1 MVKKLYPADQVQNY
15 LLIDVIAI
23 VFLMY
28 KIIVIE
34 GQLGLFVQLLL
45 AGIVLISFYFCL
57 WHRDWLLPI
66 ASLAGCTALMILAI
80 YVDQWVLLYGFI
92 FADLIGRARSKIYI
106 GIGIIGITA
115 MHFGFSWIDNS
126 SLSGIIK
133 TTIFPI
139 MIIQMIIPIVIF
151 IKEKTKILQRKL
163 DTANAQLILEEERHR
178 IARDLHDTLGQTL
191 TMIKLK
197 SELTMRLIDK
207 DSNRAKEEIEDI
219 LNTSRAA
226 LKQVRE
232 LVSDMQFISLEKE
245 LDQLKSFLY
254 TAGIEMINKEQE
266 PDPVLSHVTETMLAL
281 CIREAITNIIRHS
294 EAKKCM
300 INRFK
305 RDEMYQIEV
314 IDDGNGHIKEGK
326 GNGIRSIKER
336 MEMLQGEAEIM
347 GNPAHGTTIILK
359 VPIQVNGGKH
369 GE

>member
-1 MVKKLYPADQVQNY
+1 MIRKLYPADQVQNY

-28 KIIVIE
+28 KIIITE
-34 GQLGLFVQLLL
+34 GQLGLFVKLLF

-57 WHRDWLLPI
+57 WYRDWRLPA

-92 FADLIGRARSKIYI
+92 FADLIGRARRKTYI

-115 MHFGFSWIDNS
+115 MHFVFSWITAG
-126 SLSGIIK
+126 SLAGIIK
-133 TTIFPI
+133 ITIFPI
-139 MIIQMIIPIVIF
+139 MIVQIILPIVIF

-163 DTANAQLILEEERHR
+163 DNANEQLILEEERHR

-207 DSNRAKEEIEDI
+207 NSNRAKEEIEDI

-245 LDQLKSFLY
+245 LDQMKSFLY
-254 TAGIEMINKEQE
+254 TAGIEMIDKKQE
-266 PDPVLSHVTETMLAL
+266 TDPVLSNVAETMLAL
-281 CIREAITNIIRHS
+281 CIREAITNIIKHS
-294 EAKKCM
+294 GAKKCM
-300 INRFK
+300 INRFT

-336 MEMLQGEAEIM
+336 MEMLQGEADIM
-347 GNPAHGTTIILK
+347 ANPANGTTIILK
-359 VPIQVNGGKH
+359 VPIQINGGKR